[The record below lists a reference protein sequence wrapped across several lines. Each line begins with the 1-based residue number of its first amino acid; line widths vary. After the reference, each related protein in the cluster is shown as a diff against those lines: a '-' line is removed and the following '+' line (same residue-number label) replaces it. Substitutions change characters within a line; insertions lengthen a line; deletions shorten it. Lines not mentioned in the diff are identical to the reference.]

1 MHGSEALSTKIAD
14 PFIGRT
20 IADRY
25 EITSLISI
33 GGMGR
38 VYRANQR
45 SLGREVAIKF
55 VHPHLLG
62 SDVLVQR
69 FMMEAQA
76 VSRLNHP
83 HVVSVFDFGQ
93 TLEADGGHLFLVM
106 ELLMGESLATVLLRE
121 APLPFAR
128 ITAI

>member
-1 MHGSEALSTKIAD
+1 VNRGEAYSAKAPD

-20 IADRY
+20 IAERY
-25 EITSLISI
+25 EITSLINI

-69 FMMEAQA
+69 FMMEAQV

-93 TLEADGGHLFLVM
+93 MREADGGHLFLRY
-106 ELLMGESLATVLLRE
+106 LTGKADH
-121 APLPFAR
+121 A
-128 ITAI
+128 